1 MITILVSSIGCVYI
15 DVLESMWRAVQ
26 QRLFRVKDEPSAGN
40 QSRELK
46 KGDNDGWR
54 SRQRN
59 PIQSRLIFY
68 TFDVDADVIG
78 K

>member
-1 MITILVSSIGCVYI
+1 MSSIGCVYI

-46 KGDNDGWR
+46 KGDSDGWR

-68 TFDVDADVIG
+68 TFDVDGDVIG